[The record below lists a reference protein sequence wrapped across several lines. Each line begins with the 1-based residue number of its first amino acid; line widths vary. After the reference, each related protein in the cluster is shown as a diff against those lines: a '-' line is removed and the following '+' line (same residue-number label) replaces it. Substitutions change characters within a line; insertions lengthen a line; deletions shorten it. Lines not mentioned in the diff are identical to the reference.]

1 MAGEHS
7 PLLVKPPLSSTASNA
22 TTSVSSITISNQ
34 QQQHHIRGNA
44 SVTQTVINLTKTCMG
59 TGCLALPFAAQ
70 QSGIGFFIIGTFGV
84 ALWNVYAVQRLCHC
98 WEVVQQ
104 RHVDGY
110 EEEEDDDLDD
120 HNQAQPSSSS
130 SFSNHTKPVI
140 VLPPEGTSIL
150 GQVTW
155 YAFGNEGL
163 FVMDILMIVLL
174 FGIIVAYQDAILSFL
189 SDTFVAD
196 WRLLNAFWSA
206 SLMATLSVVHDVGAL
221 TKGSAFGL
229 CVLFA
234 SMSILTVYGISVNR
248 AHDGDLE
255 RALSWTWLPQHGLTG
270 ISQWFGCVAFGF
282 GTVPLTYN
290 FQSSMAQPH
299 RMVSATVYALVG
311 YVATCYIIL
320 GVGLLYLYPQL
331 EGDILHALPAN
342 FWLAQVTRW
351 AMAVVILVTA
361 PLLVVP
367 CGQLIEGKLH
377 PHHQHHN
384 TWKTR
389 YVVRFGVCYACA
401 VISTLVPGFVNV
413 LSLVGCA
420 SVALVSFCVPPLL
433 HLAVLY
439 KSHEGSALHRNVDRL
454 MLACGILA
462 TSISTV
468 YTLCKITA
476 ICYKA

>member
-1 MAGEHS
+1 
-7 PLLVKPPLSSTASNA
+7 
-22 TTSVSSITISNQ
+22 
-34 QQQHHIRGNA
+34 
-44 SVTQTVINLTKTCMG
+44 MG

-70 QSGIGFFIIGTFGV
+70 QSGICFFIVGTFVV
-84 ALWNVYAVQRLCHC
+84 AFWNVYAVQRLCHC
-98 WEVVQQ
+98 WDVVQRQ
-104 RHVDGY
+104 HVMILAGY
-110 EEEEDDDLDD
+110 HDDENEDEDEIDEAE
-120 HNQAQPSSSS
+120 QEASKPKVQSSSHSIDDS
-130 SFSNHTKPVI
+130 SVI

-155 YAFGNEGL
+155 YAFGYEGL
-163 FVMDILMIVLL
+163 FVMDIIMIVLL

-189 SDTFVAD
+189 SDTWAAD
-196 WRLLNAFWSA
+196 WRLFNAFWSA

-229 CVLFA
+229 VVLFV
-234 SMSILTVYGISVNR
+234 SMSILTVYGILWNETRHYTTTIAS
-248 AHDGDLE
+248 DTTTTTTTSSP
-255 RALSWTWLPQHGLTG
+255 SWNWWPSHGLTG

-311 YVATCYIIL
+311 FVTTCYIIL

-331 EGDILHALPAN
+331 EGDVLYVLPTN

-351 AMAVVILVTA
+351 AMVVVILVTA

-377 PHHQHHN
+377 PHHQHRS
-384 TWKTR
+384 TWTTR
-389 YVVRFGVCYACA
+389 YVVRFGVCYTCA
-401 VISTLVPGFVNV
+401 IISTLVPGFVNV

-420 SVALVSFCVPPLL
+420 SVAMVSFCVPPLL
-433 HLAVLY
+433 HLAVLQR
-439 KSHEGSALHRNVDRL
+439 SQQATTVQRHVDHF

-468 YTLCKITA
+468 YTLCKMMPF
-476 ICYKA
+476 CYAATNRTG